1 MRASVVARLTY
12 NRGKTRKRDGGSRRV
27 GGLSA
32 RGLLRGIPSLTLF
45 ERLRAARLSASIVPF
60 EARSL
65 KSVGGPGRKAVTEP
79 SVTQDSD
86 VCVIRGWL
94 VSAVAILDKH
104 SIVEDTRTGRRFNVT
119 PRAAGTPF
127 FQHPGSAE
135 EFDRLPAQI
144 SLPVY
149 TPAAQS

>member
-1 MRASVVARLTY
+1 
-12 NRGKTRKRDGGSRRV
+12 
-27 GGLSA
+27 LS
-32 RGLLRGIPSLTLF
+32 LF

-60 EARSL
+60 EAVPPQSA
-65 KSVGGPGRKAVTEP
+65 SGPPGTGAVALEP
-79 SVTQDSD
+79 SMPHDSD

-104 SIVEDTRTGRRFNVT
+104 SIVEDIRTGRRFNVT